1 MKRFDAFLE
10 FTCERSRM
18 DLRKIRIFDIE
29 PLELPDPSV
38 KQRWRWRNTRGD
50 APFHS
55 YIGERCD
62 DSIYVFRPDCVW
74 SVFVYLGFFF
84 DRSRC
89 FVLGSI
95 WFGRTMVCKDQIKWI
110 GHSLYNK
117 IQYTLWSF
125 PDSSDSSA
133 CALVII
139 FVEKYLAKNL

>member
-55 YIGERCD
+55 YIGEGCD

-84 DRSRC
+84 LTGLDALFLVVSGLEGPWFVRTRSNELVTVYTIKYNIHC
-89 FVLGSI
+89 EVSLIVLI
-95 WFGRTMVCKDQIKWI
+95 VL
-110 GHSLYNK
+110 HVL
-117 IQYTLWSF
+117 LW
-125 PDSSDSSA
+125 
-133 CALVII
+133 
-139 FVEKYLAKNL
+139 